1 MSTRSTKLLRFAFWL
16 NISFAILELV
26 GGLLIG
32 SLAIL
37 SDAFHDFGDSIS
49 LGLAWFFQR
58 LSQKKSDDK
67 FSFGYAR
74 FSTLGALINS
84 VILIAGSGFLIYNA
98 VTHFE
103 EHQMPMT
110 GWMMGIAV
118 LGVVVNGVAF
128 KTLHAGTSLNEKTAA
143 LHLLEDVMG
152 WVAVLAGAILMYF
165 TKWAWIDPALSLGIA
180 LWIGVN
186 AFRQL
191 NKTSKVFL
199 QRVPADVDLEEVI
212 KKLQSDERV
221 AEVHNVRIWSLDG
234 ADHVVSMHVVL
245 NYDAHLSEV
254 DTIRQE
260 LKAVLK
266 ELGLHEV
273 TLQFESPMYKNV
285 QSGH

>member
-16 NISFAILELV
+16 NISFATMELV

-84 VILIAGSGFLIYNA
+84 VVLIGGSAFLIYNA
-98 VTHFE
+98 ITHFE
-103 EHQMPMT
+103 GHQMPMT
-110 GWMMGIAV
+110 GWMMGIAI

-152 WVAVLAGAILMYF
+152 WVAVLFGAIVMYF
-165 TKWAWIDPALSLGIA
+165 TEWAWIDPALSLGIA

-186 AFRQL
+186 ATRQFI
-191 NKTSKVFL
+191 KTSKVFL
-199 QRVPADVDLEEVI
+199 QQVPSDIDMDEVVV
-212 KKLQSDERV
+212 KLQSDQRV

-254 DTIRQE
+254 DIIRQD
-260 LKAVLK
+260 LKDVLK
-266 ELGLHEV
+266 DLGLNEV
-273 TLQFESPMYKNV
+273 TLQFESPLFKDR
-285 QSGH
+285 SLGH